1 LAVAQAHEVHMKLFW
16 TYEDTPREPSV
27 RAVLR
32 MRIKVNFHLVFSDVF
47 ALQRSISLLS
57 ILFKLLQVEFMK
69 LCWQPTRAFVSA

>member
-1 LAVAQAHEVHMKLFW
+1 
-16 TYEDTPREPSV
+16 
-27 RAVLR
+27 